1 MSNKCQ
7 RCARAGRECVYT
19 VHSKTRRRKR
29 TDTRVKELE
38 EKVKNLSVLLEQGK
52 QGSGHAA
59 GHKAKQA
66 SVDVDDDMDD
76 ESDEDSYDEDEDDQ
90 DEGLANPE
98 NDLIDETPAVGR
110 ARPPQRRQTSWK
122 RSSPTP
128 EPGVRESAGG
138 GKEDKPRDVID
149 RGFLTMK
156 EATELFDR
164 YVNVLLPNY
173 PSVVFAPGTTAA
185 EVRQNRPI
193 LCVYS
198 LYIDR
203 FLLTRTQILGCHC
216 RSCEHSRPEAQP
228 EVKQRDSQSLCDE
241 SCSRRPEEPR
251 SHTEHSDI

>member
-66 SVDVDDDMDD
+66 SIDVDDDMDD
-76 ESDEDSYDEDEDDQ
+76 ESDEDSYDEEDDDQ
-90 DEGLANPE
+90 DDGLAVPE
-98 NDLIDETPAVGR
+98 SDSIDETPPVVKT
-110 ARPPQRRQTSWK
+110 RPPQRRQTSWK
-122 RSSPTP
+122 RSSQSP
-128 EPGVRESAGG
+128 EPGVRENAGG
-138 GKEDKPRDVID
+138 GKEDKARDVID

-185 EVRQNRPI
+185 EVRRNRPI

-198 LYIDR
+198 ICTHR
-203 FLLTRTQILGCHC
+203 ILLTRTQILGCHRC
-216 RSCEHSRPEAQP
+216 SCEHG
-228 EVKQRDSQSLCDE
+228 
-241 SCSRRPEEPR
+241 R
-251 SHTEHSDI
+251 S